1 MVNEKYYELFKN
13 IAHTVETTSEQVM
26 EYNSQNKD
34 EKGEKT
40 AQTMRDDF
48 AGLYDRLSQADY
60 NVTRTDYMK
69 LLVGAFVVLNLL
81 ENNKKAID
89 VSIHGYKSDVLPKL
103 QRIMNESDNDESAA
117 ALAEKIFE
125 INT

>member
-13 IAHTVETTSEQVM
+13 IARTVETTSEQVM
-26 EYNSQNKD
+26 EYNAKNSD

-40 AQTMRDDF
+40 AQTMRDDY
-48 AGLYDRLSQADY
+48 ASLYDRLSGEDY
-60 NVTRTDYMK
+60 EITRNDYMK

-81 ENNKKAID
+81 ENNKKSID
-89 VSIHGYKSDVLPKL
+89 ISIHGYKSDVLPKL
-103 QRIMNESDNDESAA
+103 QRIMNESDNDESAT

-125 INT
+125 VNT

>member
-13 IAHTVETTSEQVM
+13 IARTVETTSEQVM
-26 EYNSQNKD
+26 EYNAKNSD

-40 AQTMRDDF
+40 AQTMRDDY
-48 AGLYDRLSQADY
+48 ANLYDRLSSEDY
-60 NVTRTDYMK
+60 EITRNDYMK

-81 ENNKKAID
+81 ENNKKSID
-89 VSIHGYKSDVLPKL
+89 ISIHGYKSDVLPKL
-103 QRIMNESDNDESAA
+103 QRIMNESDNDESAT

-125 INT
+125 VNT